1 MIRLLK
7 FRYIITALSVA
18 LLFAA
23 LWYAVNFMNF
33 VLFPSSAADQL
44 YILAELPMGTSLQ
57 ATSNKVKEIEELVS
71 NLPAGE
77 VESFVTR
84 IGNHGYFNSGEN
96 ENWAIL
102 SISLTPFGERSRNA
116 EQIVEELRKNA
127 NGLTGFEK
135 TTCIVDAG
143 GPPVGRPITLR
154 IVSSDDKMRTQLADS
169 VTAFLTTIEGV
180 KDIDR
185 DDKPG
190 KEQVEIKVNYDQLA
204 RLGLSVA
211 DIAQNVRIAF
221 DGEVV
226 SSVRYGDEDVDFRVL
241 LQERART
248 GAEYLKRLLIPNRQ
262 GRLIP
267 LRDVAWL
274 KTGPGPSNFYHF
286 DGERTITV
294 TADIVKGTTTPL
306 LATQAVY
313 DHFDLDK
320 NWPGMRFVVGGEA
333 EETQKSMVSLAIA
346 FITAVIAIYFLLIL
360 LFNSPLQPLLVLSA
374 IPFGIIGVI
383 AAFVLH
389 SQSLGFMAMM
399 GVIGLSGVVINDS
412 LVMVNHI
419 NNLRKQRPG
428 DRLIKIVAK
437 GSSDR
442 LRAVI
447 MTSLTTISGLLPLA
461 YGIGGSEPF
470 MAPMAL
476 ALGYGLLFATPV
488 TLVLLP
494 SLYMI
499 SNDIRIVLSRI
510 AEFVKSLFIHQQEQA
525 A

>member
-1 MIRLLK
+1 
-7 FRYIITALSVA
+7 
-18 LLFAA
+18 
-23 LWYAVNFMNF
+23 
-33 VLFPSSAADQL
+33 
-44 YILAELPMGTSLQ
+44 
-57 ATSNKVKEIEELVS
+57 
-71 NLPAGE
+71 
-77 VESFVTR
+77 
-84 IGNHGYFNSGEN
+84 
-96 ENWAIL
+96 
-102 SISLTPFGERSRNA
+102 
-116 EQIVEELRKNA
+116 
-127 NGLTGFEK
+127 
-135 TTCIVDAG
+135 
-143 GPPVGRPITLR
+143 
-154 IVSSDDKMRTQLADS
+154 
-169 VTAFLTTIEGV
+169 
-180 KDIDR
+180 
-185 DDKPG
+185 
-190 KEQVEIKVNYDQLA
+190 
-204 RLGLSVA
+204 
-211 DIAQNVRIAF
+211 
-221 DGEVV
+221 
-226 SSVRYGDEDVDFRVL
+226 
-241 LQERART
+241 
-248 GAEYLKRLLIPNRQ
+248 
-262 GRLIP
+262 
-267 LRDVAWL
+267 WL

-374 IPFGIIGVI
+374 IPFGIVGVI

-419 NNLRKQRPG
+419 NNLRKQRSG
-428 DRLIKIVAK
+428 DKLIKIVAK

-470 MAPMAL
+470 MEPMAL

-494 SLYMI
+494 CLYMI
-499 SNDIRIVLSRI
+499 SNDIRMALSRI
-510 AEFVKSLFIHQQEQA
+510 GSFIKRLFIRGQEQTA
-525 A
+525 